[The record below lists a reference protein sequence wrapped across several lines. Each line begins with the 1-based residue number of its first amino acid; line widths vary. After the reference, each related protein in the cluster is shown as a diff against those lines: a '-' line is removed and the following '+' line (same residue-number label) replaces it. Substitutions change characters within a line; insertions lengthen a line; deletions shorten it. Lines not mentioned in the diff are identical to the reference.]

1 MRPSGNSINPNV
13 GIYTS
18 GLVNFMIHAMLS
30 NKITRATSAS
40 PSPILRASTRRSGG
54 SFPVKIDKNTML
66 SMPSTISGCASVNS
80 AMHYT
85 TKIMVRTAHTGS
97 YIRGKH
103 HV

>member
-30 NKITRATSAS
+30 NKIMRATSAS
-40 PSPILRASTRRSGG
+40 PSPILRANTRRSGG

-80 AMHYT
+80 ATHYA
-85 TKIMVRTAHTGS
+85 TKIMDAHCWQYS